1 MTESYYVI
9 ERWRVTDRWQ
19 QSSAPIYS
27 EDDAKKSLARAR
39 AKLPSEGFR
48 LIKRTITDQV
58 LEP

>member
-27 EDDAKKSLARAR
+27 EVDAKKSHARAR